1 MAKNPKDEGAGQA
14 AGADQKPD
22 AAADPKAGAE
32 YQKTAAE
39 PVAEPKKD
47 DEVAQLKTEE
57 RSIASRLLKARV
69 TREQAQ
75 VEEQRL
81 VSEAR
86 SKSDEILRRVGVPN
100 RRPTT
105 IVEYAAQEKAKGA
118 KLVTC
123 FIPKPFQHRLD
134 DHTVIDVVKGV
145 RKIPAELANHW
156 WFRANDVVA
165 DMEEI

>member
-1 MAKNPKDEGAGQA
+1 MAKNSKDEGAGQA

-22 AAADPKAGAE
+22 VAADPKAGAE

-75 VEEQRL
+75 VEEQRRR
-81 VSEAR
+81 EEQRDERRGEQAHHRDRDDGRPAR
-86 SKSDEILRRVGVPN
+86 RFPHGRGESLPERDQEPARLPAGRGERDECER
-100 RRPTT
+100 
-105 IVEYAAQEKAKGA
+105 
-118 KLVTC
+118 
-123 FIPKPFQHRLD
+123 HD
-134 DHTVIDVVKGV
+134 DG
-145 RKIPAELANHW
+145 
-156 WFRANDVVA
+156 
-165 DMEEI
+165 EE